1 MICEFQKESKEMKVK
16 FEGEIDHHT
25 CQIMKNELD
34 YEIRKNMPNK
44 LIFDFENVRFMDSSG
59 IGLLIGRY
67 KSLIRIG
74 AGAEIIN
81 ANKDVKRILNMSGI
95 FKIMLIKE
103 EIA

>member
-1 MICEFQKESKEMKVK
+1 MVMNYSEKKRELVINFD
-16 FEGEIDHHT
+16 GEIDHHS
-25 CQIMKNELD
+25 CS
-34 YEIRKNMPNK
+34 EIAVQSDDAIKKYLPKK

-74 AGAEIIN
+74 ADAEIIN
-81 ANKDVKRILNMSGI
+81 ANKEVKRILDMAGI